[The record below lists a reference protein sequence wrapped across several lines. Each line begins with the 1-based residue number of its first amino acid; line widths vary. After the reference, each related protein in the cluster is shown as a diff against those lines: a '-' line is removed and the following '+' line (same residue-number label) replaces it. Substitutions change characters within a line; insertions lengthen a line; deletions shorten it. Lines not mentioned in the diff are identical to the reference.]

1 MRVYIGIATSDTQH
15 VKSLKSCYGIARREG
30 DGLFLPDAFATGSVT
45 RSNFGTDFLAK
56 TNYESILLLDADQV
70 HHERTLEVLRE
81 TMETHNLDM
90 VCAHYYRRQTY
101 PVQSLCYELGDGKW
115 PYLPMLNPPESG
127 LYEIA
132 ITGLGCVLIHRRV
145 VEAVA
150 AYLPKGSSPF
160 DIGTL
165 PEIVGDSGHFGSDFR
180 FFIIAR
186 KLGFR
191 LWLNADIESLHATTL
206 WLGHKSAKKLMD
218 YGRWADD
225 AQDLLQERLRLY
237 GVNSEAFKQRK
248 KILEARKQGLIQQ
261 LDALKPRREEP
272 EVAQELNKLTFALY
286 VMDGRLYECDA
297 WIEWAEKYPTI
308 ERPDQLPT
316 TANTPEQETI
326 EGESLQ
332 QRESSYKTNATE
344 LIGELPNVRNGA
356 GKGF

>member
-1 MRVYIGIATSDTQH
+1 VRVYIGIATTDTQH

-30 DGLFLPDAFATGSVT
+30 DGLFLPDAFATGHVT
-45 RSNFGTDFLAK
+45 RSNFGTDFQAK
-56 TNYESILLLDADQV
+56 TNYDAILLLDADQA
-70 HHERTLEVLRE
+70 HHEHTLEILRE
-81 TMETHNLDM
+81 TMEKHDLDM

-101 PVQSLCYELGDGKW
+101 PVQSLCYEWGDGQW
-115 PYLPMLNPPESG
+115 PFLPMLNPPLSG
-127 LYEIA
+127 LHMIGP
-132 ITGLGCVLIHRRV
+132 TGLGCVLIHRRV
-145 VEAVA
+145 VEAVQ

-180 FFIIAR
+180 FFIIAF

-191 LWLNADIESLHATTL
+191 LWLNADVESLHAVTL

-218 YGRWADD
+218 YGKWADD
-225 AQDLLQERLRLY
+225 AQDILQERLRLY
-237 GVNSEAFKQRK
+237 GVNSEAFKQRR
-248 KILEARKQGLIQQ
+248 KILEARKRGLEQQ
-261 LDALKPRREEP
+261 LNDLKPRRDET
-272 EVAQELNKLTFALY
+272 EVMEQLQQLTFALY

-316 TANTPEQETI
+316 TQNTPSQETL
-326 EGESLQ
+326 EGETLK
-332 QRESSYKTNATE
+332 QRESSYKQTAQE
-344 LIGELPNVRNGA
+344 LVEELPNVRNGT